1 MATIRIMPESEQ
13 ARAIAE
19 AERAYR
25 ARLDEATTQ
34 VIRTFPRMFRTI
46 KHGLRAAEGNPA
58 LADLGEQQ
66 MWVLY
71 MLNRGPQLTS
81 ELARMF
87 NVAMPTMTR
96 TVDALVQKG
105 FVERQQDAQ
114 DRRKM
119 YLRLT
124 EAGEQVA
131 GTAHASFRRGVAH
144 FLSPLNGQ
152 QLDDILRACR
162 HIGDLLPEL
171 AFDYESACPVRPA
184 ALQKEDVKQ
193 TIGGIEE

>member
-19 AERAYR
+19 AERAYS
-25 ARLDEATTQ
+25 ARLEEATTQ

-105 FVERQQDAQ
+105 YVERRQGAE

-124 EAGEQVA
+124 EAGEHVA

-144 FLSPLNGQ
+144 FLSPLSGQ

-184 ALQKEDVKQ
+184 ALQKENVTK
-193 TIGGIEE
+193 TIGGKEE